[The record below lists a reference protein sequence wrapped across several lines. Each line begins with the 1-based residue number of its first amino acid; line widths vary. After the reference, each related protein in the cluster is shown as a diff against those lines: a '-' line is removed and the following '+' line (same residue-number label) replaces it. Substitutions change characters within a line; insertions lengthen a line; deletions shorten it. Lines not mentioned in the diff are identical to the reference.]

1 MAGVIS
7 RLVKS
12 DVPPY
17 SWYEAHK
24 VIVKGGNQKYR
35 RKEEDREEKG
45 EEEGEWERMME
56 EVDRACENDE
66 KWMRMIQASWDCGD
80 CGKELKER
88 MMMDCK
94 ECGEGIGEEELH
106 QTLIGLDVVGLF
118 PAMKSKNTGR
128 IIRRRIIKSK
138 IKT

>member
-1 MAGVIS
+1 
-7 RLVKS
+7 
-12 DVPPY
+12 
-17 SWYEAHK
+17 
-24 VIVKGGNQKYR
+24 
-35 RKEEDREEKG
+35 
-45 EEEGEWERMME
+45 ME

-138 IKT
+138 INTRGFNWRQGKVYCHQ